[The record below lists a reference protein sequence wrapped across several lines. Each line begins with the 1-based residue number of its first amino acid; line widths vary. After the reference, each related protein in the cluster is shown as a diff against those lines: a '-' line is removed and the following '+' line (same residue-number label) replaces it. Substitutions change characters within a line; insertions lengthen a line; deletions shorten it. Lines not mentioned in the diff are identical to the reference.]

1 MGKYMDEYKRL
12 VSQRNSMQKMYNST
26 MNQYSYLM
34 SDNAKEW
41 NRVHQNLRDMSYQR
55 DIDIAFEKALKE
67 IEEEA
72 VARVMKQVSIEV
84 QNNSSKPLQDLEKQ
98 IKNIF
103 S

>member
-1 MGKYMDEYKRL
+1 
-12 VSQRNSMQKMYNST
+12 
-26 MNQYSYLM
+26 
-34 SDNAKEW
+34 
-41 NRVHQNLRDMSYQR
+41 MSYQR

-67 IEEEA
+67 LEEEA
-72 VARVMKQVSIEV
+72 VARVMKQVSVEV

>member
-41 NRVHQNLRDMSYQR
+41 NRVH
-55 DIDIAFEKALKE
+55 
-67 IEEEA
+67 
-72 VARVMKQVSIEV
+72 
-84 QNNSSKPLQDLEKQ
+84 
-98 IKNIF
+98 
-103 S
+103 